1 MELTAIRPGTPEA
14 DDAARKILTALYE
27 TAALAQGG
35 PRPHL
40 TVERRREE
48 TKSPRSG
55 ELRGL

>member
-1 MELTAIRPGTPEA
+1 MELATIRPGTPEA

-35 PRPHL
+35 PRPRL
-40 TVERRREE
+40 TVERRQEK

-55 ELRGL
+55 ELREL